1 MDELCLGVNG
11 AELCVPLRDGASLLD
26 LLREDLGL
34 TGTKAGCL
42 EGECGA
48 CTVWVDGRLVTACLY
63 PAAKAAG
70 CAVTTVEG
78 LASPD
83 GGLHPVQEAFVQA
96 GAVQCGVCIPGMVM
110 AAARLL
116 ADRPAPTRAEIQ
128 AHLAGNLCRCTGYTK
143 ILDAVELAGRY
154 LRDGRVPPRRGGGV
168 GQPAARVDAEAKV
181 RGAALY
187 GDDHVRPG
195 ALHLQIVRSPHAH
208 AAVAAVDTAGALAC
222 PGVVGVLTAADV
234 PGRNAYGIIVED
246 QPVFCDT
253 VVRYVGDAVAAVVA
267 ETRAAAEAGARAVRV
282 DYRPLPPVE
291 SVAAASRGGA
301 PALHPAG
308 NLLARPAVRRGDV
321 DRALADAAAVVEGT
335 WETQWIEHA
344 YIEPEAGIAYLE
356 PPAASGGRDAASRA
370 PDPPGDGGTLTLVVS
385 TQTPY
390 MDRDATARVLG
401 WPPERVRVIQA
412 VTGGGFGG
420 KLDLSVQPYLAL
432 AAVRFGRPVRCAFSR
447 EESVLATVK
456 RHPYRVRLRLGADGD
471 GRFAAVDAEI
481 TGDTGSYASWGPTV
495 ITRACIHAAGPYA
508 VDHVRAA
515 GQLWYTNN
523 PPAGAMRGFSTPQ
536 VAVAT
541 EGAVDLLALRLG
553 VDPIELR
560 LRNALRPGSATA
572 TGQVLEGSAGLAET
586 LEAVRERRRELAR
599 HAPLPAEDG
608 PWVLGEGVASMWY
621 GIGNTA
627 LSNPAEVRVELEP
640 DGRVHLYT
648 SAADIGQGSST
659 ILCQVLAETLGCD
672 LGRIALTTADT
683 RRTPESGKTS
693 ASRVAFIVGNA
704 VRDAGQA
711 LAKTL
716 AEEGA
721 GLVGAPPD
729 RVRVRDGRVERAD
742 GGRAVGWDA
751 VARALAERD
760 APRAF
765 RGWFDPRTTPLDADG
780 QGAPYQAY
788 AFATQLVQLYV
799 NRETGE
805 VRVRR
810 VVAAHDLGR
819 AINPQA
825 AEGQIEGGVVMGLG
839 FALTEE
845 YLPGRTLNF
854 STYLIPTALEAP
866 EIVPILVE
874 TGEPAGP
881 FGAKGVGEPA
891 MIATAP
897 AVLNAIARA
906 VGARIWRLPATPE
919 RVFRAIHGDASA

>member
-1 MDELCLGVNG
+1 VTTDGLRLEVNG
-11 AELCVPLRDGASLLD
+11 AAVSVPRRAGASLLD

-48 CTVWVDGRLVTACLY
+48 CTVRVDGRLVTACLY
-63 PAAKAAG
+63 PAEKAAG
-70 CAVTTVEG
+70 CRVATIEG
-78 LASPD
+78 LASPA
-83 GGLHPVQEAFVQA
+83 GGLHPVQEAFIQA
-96 GAVQCGVCIPGMVM
+96 GAVQCGICIPGMVM
-110 AAARLL
+110 AAADLL
-116 ADRPAPTRAEIQ
+116 ARCPAPTRAEIQ
-128 AHLAGNLCRCTGYTK
+128 SHLAGNLCRCTGYTK
-143 ILDAVELAGRY
+143 ILDAVELAGRF
-154 LRDGRVPPRRGGGV
+154 LREGRVDARQGGGV
-168 GQPAARVDAEAKV
+168 GHGAARVDAEAKV

-187 GDDHVRPG
+187 GDDHVRPA
-195 ALHLQIVRSPHAH
+195 ALHLQVVRSPHAH
-208 AAVAAVDTAGALAC
+208 AAVLGVDAAAALAS

-234 PGRNAYGIIVED
+234 PGQNAYGIIVED
-246 QPVFCDT
+246 QPVFCDA
-253 VVRYVGDAVAAVVA
+253 VVRYEGDAVAAVVA
-267 ETRAAAEAGARAVRV
+267 ETREAAVAGARALRV
-282 DYRPLPPVE
+282 DYRPLAPLD
-291 SVAAASRGGA
+291 SVAAASRQGA
-301 PALHPAG
+301 PALHPTG
-308 NLLARPAVRRGDV
+308 NLLARPMVRRGDV
-321 DRALADAAAVVEGT
+321 DGALAAAAVAVDGV
-335 WETQWIEHA
+335 WDTQWIEHA
-344 YIEPEAGIAYLE
+344 YIEPEAGIAYPGA
-356 PPAASGGRDAASRA
+356 PPSEAA
-370 PDPPGDGGTLTLVVS
+370 GDGAPADGSLTLVVS
-385 TQTPY
+385 TQTAY

-401 WPPERVRVIQA
+401 CPPERVRVIQA

-432 AAVRFGRPVRCAFSR
+432 AALKFGRPVRCALSR

-456 RHPYRVRLRLGADGD
+456 RHPYRVRFRLGADAA
-471 GRFAAVDAEI
+471 GRFTATDAEI

-495 ITRACIHAAGPYA
+495 ITRACIHASGPYA
-508 VDHVRAA
+508 VGHVRAE
-515 GQLWYTNN
+515 GRLWYTNN

-560 LRNALRPGSATA
+560 LRNALRPGRVTG
-572 TGQVLEGSAGLAET
+572 TGQVLEAGGFAET
-586 LEAVRERRRELAR
+586 LEAVRARHGELAR
-599 HAPLPAEDG
+599 QAPLPAEDG

-640 DGRVHLYT
+640 DGGVHLYT

-659 ILCQVLAETLGCD
+659 VLCQVLAETLGCGLD
-672 LGRIALTTADT
+672 RVRLTTGDT
-683 RRTPESGKTS
+683 GRTPESGKTS
-693 ASRVAFIVGNA
+693 ASRVTFIVGNA

-721 GLVGAPPD
+721 GLLGAAPD
-729 RVRVRDGRVERAD
+729 GVRVRGGRVERAD
-742 GGRAVGWDA
+742 GRGGVGWDA
-751 VARALAERD
+751 VARALAERE

-765 RGWFDPRTTPLDADG
+765 RGWFDPRTTPLDGEG
-780 QGAPYQAY
+780 QGVPYQTY
-788 AFATQLVQLYV
+788 AFATQLAQLYV

-810 VVAAHDLGR
+810 VIAAHDLGR

-845 YLPGRTLNF
+845 YVPGRTLNF
-854 STYLIPTALEAP
+854 STYLIPTALEVP

-897 AVLNAIARA
+897 AVLNAISRA
-906 VGARIWRLPATPE
+906 IGVRMWRLPATPE
-919 RVFRAIHGDASA
+919 RVFRAIHGDPTG